1 MGAGLIH
8 LTRDQAP
15 AAAPGRAPATASTRV
30 ATGAALAAI
39 TAVAAAL
46 RLASFAHVPPNPY
59 YDAAVRSM
67 GQSWHNFFYGAF
79 EPSGRISID
88 KIPVDLWLQVAS
100 AKLLGFSSTA
110 TRLPEALAGIIA
122 VVVLYDLVRRLFG
135 RIAGLGAAA
144 SLAVLPVAVLT
155 ARSDTMDSAMMALD
169 VAAAWLVVWG
179 AQTRRAWPIVAAGAV
194 MGLSFNVKLFEGL
207 VIVPALVLLAAL
219 AGDVPWRRRAPA
231 MAGGL
236 AAFAIV
242 GAAWMT
248 IASLQPLSARPW
260 PIGST
265 DGSVW
270 NVVFGFNGMDRLR
283 STASAAAL
291 KLDPP
296 GPLRFLSTTGHD
308 YASLVGTTLLAA
320 LVFGAI
326 ALAVAAV
333 AAVERPARRR
343 LAVAGAAFFGLW
355 LVVGVAA
362 LSGMQRFEPR
372 YLEAVDPAIA
382 ATLGI
387 GVGWL
392 AARARH
398 GGAAAFALAFGAGI
412 VTVAASTMI
421 HPVGWATT
429 AALAGAAG
437 TLTCAASARASRLTP
452 ALAGCALVAALSVPA
467 ASALHV
473 ARSQVSDAGLA
484 RPLPA
489 SEVVS
494 LSRFLISHQGHARYE
509 VASSTIFRTSQLVV
523 RDGRPALVLANVG
536 GQQLL
541 SPVQLARMVAGGEVR
556 YVLLGRGTCS
566 PRAAR
571 PCAPVLRWAVAH
583 STDVGHTARGVPP
596 GTLYRLSSRAARA

>member
-1 MGAGLIH
+1 
-8 LTRDQAP
+8 
-15 AAAPGRAPATASTRV
+15 V
-30 ATGAALAAI
+30 ATGAALGAI
-39 TAVAAAL
+39 TAIAAAL

-100 AKLLGFSSTA
+100 AKLFGFSSTA
-110 TRLPEALAGIIA
+110 TRLPEAIAGVVA
-122 VVVLYDLVRRLFG
+122 VIVLYDLVRRLYG
-135 RIAGLGAAA
+135 RTAGLAAA
-144 SLAVLPVAVLT
+144 GALAVLPVAVLT

-169 VAAAWLVVWG
+169 VAAAWLVIWG

-207 VIVPALVLLAAL
+207 VIVPALALLGVL
-219 AGDVPWRRRAPA
+219 AGAASWRRRAAA

-242 GAAWMT
+242 GGAWMT
-248 IASLQPLSARPW
+248 VASLRPLSARPW

-265 DGSVW
+265 NGSVW
-270 NVVFGFNGMDRLR
+270 NVVFVFNGADRLR
-283 STASAAAL
+283 RTASAAAL

-296 GPLRFLSTTGHD
+296 GPLRFFSTTGHD
-308 YASLVGTTLLAA
+308 YASLVGATLLAA
-320 LVFGAI
+320 MVFGAI
-326 ALAVAAV
+326 ALAVAG
-333 AAVERPARRR
+333 VERPARRR

-362 LSGMQRFEPR
+362 LSTMQRFEPR

-392 AARARH
+392 ATRARD
-398 GGAAAFALAFGAGI
+398 GRAAALGLAAGAGI
-412 VTVAASTMI
+412 AAVVASTMVD
-421 HPVGWATT
+421 PPSWATT

-437 TLTCAASARASRLTP
+437 TLTCAVSAATRRLTP
-452 ALAGCALVAALSVPA
+452 VLAACALVAALSVPA

-473 ARSQVSDAGLA
+473 ARSHVSDAGLA
-484 RPLPA
+484 HPLPA
-489 SEVVS
+489 SEVTA
-494 LSRFLISHQGHARYE
+494 LSRFLTGHQGHARYE
-509 VASSTIFRTSQLVV
+509 VASATIFRTSQLVV
-523 RDGRPALVLANVG
+523 RDGRPALVLTNVG
-536 GQQLL
+536 GQPLL
-541 SPVQLARMVAGGEVR
+541 SPGELARLVADGAVR
-556 YVLLGRGTCS
+556 YVLLGRGICS

-571 PCAPVLRWAVAH
+571 PCAAVLRWAQAH
-583 STDVGHTARGVPP
+583 STDVQRAARGVPP
-596 GTLYRLSSRAARA
+596 RTLYRLSTRVARA